1 MALTVLQKVYV
12 PNNSADIDDFADIL
26 ETGFN
31 WDEVSRTSQ
40 PYTFRKYSDTTHVG
54 YTEWN
59 VTVAANGITI
69 QLVSYNGA
77 TVYSHSTVISYTQ
90 GMNIVYG
97 NDFLSVAAIRYSAD
111 FPSGPAWWGTLC
123 IGKSTN
129 VVTGETQ
136 YASYGHYTNGTSTIP
151 VSQYA
156 AFVSFTEL
164 SGKSTSSASVIS
176 ITRFT
181 TAQFAVTSDAFGGFS
196 QEILNGVKLLIT
208 SPETNPT
215 KIGYVTY
222 DGTMYYHQ
230 CGGILIPLDV

>member
-1 MALTVLQKVYV
+1 MALTVLQKVYAM
-12 PNNSADIDDFADIL
+12 NATADIDDFADIL

-59 VTVAANGITI
+59 VTTTSNGIAI

-77 TVYSHSTVISYTQ
+77 AAYTHPSVISYTQ

-111 FPSGPAWWGTLC
+111 FPSSTAWWGTLC

-136 YASYGHYTNGTSTIP
+136 YASYGHYTNNTSAIP
-151 VSQYA
+151 VSQCA
-156 AFVSFTEL
+156 AFVSSLEL
-164 SGKSTSSASVIS
+164 SGKSASSANTIN
-176 ITRFT
+176 ITRFA

-208 SPETNPT
+208 TPETNPT